1 VHGWK
6 GNLGQ
11 LNIRSTLYS
20 PVAPIL
26 PNAKDV
32 YGRRCAGQIEAR
44 GEQPVAVRVGYHL
57 HHVAGQIHD
66 MDARPVVPEI
76 GQEERV
82 ARRVLA
88 DEERVEGEGA
98 PGAADGAEAAEL
110 LGGQPQ
116 QDVEQQ
122 VRGQHA
128 GARIGWPERTTAP
141 ATPSTKP
148 TDPRASRIETVMPEK

>member
-1 VHGWK
+1 MNSRPALWQDENTSGSRIEHAG
-6 GNLGQ
+6 G
-11 LNIRSTLYS
+11 
-20 PVAPIL
+20 VAH
-26 PNAKDV
+26 
-32 YGRRCAGQIEAR
+32 RRCAGQIEAR
-44 GEQPVAVRVGYHL
+44 GEQPVAVRVRYHL

-82 ARRVLA
+82 ARRELA
-88 DEERVEGEGA
+88 DEERVEGE
-98 PGAADGAEAAEL
+98 GAADGAEAAEL

-148 TDPRASRIETVMPEK
+148 TDPWASRIETVMPEK